1 MMSSNDMTYQDYLD
15 RINIQEVLLHAGYTL
30 NRRDGMRYP
39 SFIRLGSDGRRVH
52 GDKFIVTQNGNT
64 CFRPPEQ
71 KSYNVISLIKS
82 FPSMFKEHVGSSNSD
97 RLVNEVCRNILNI
110 PNEERQGRIIEP
122 HREQKPFDL
131 NNYSISAFR
140 KYDFE
145 GIKKFYP
152 YFVTRGISLDTQK
165 AFSAHFILTTKES
178 QNSAK
183 NHTNLSFPLY
193 VPGNTSVVGL
203 EERGRPRL
211 DGSSGYKGKAL
222 GSNSSEGLWIAAL
235 GKQELSDA
243 TDVYW
248 FESGYDAMSYY
259 QLHVKENPS
268 LDKAVFVSTGGNP
281 TVGQM
286 QRMLVVTPSATHH
299 ICFDNDLAGRQFSEN
314 LKGEI
319 HRIAL
324 SSATVTPERKP
335 YLDSIPLSQDFAK
348 GNIEKL
354 PKPLQEKYAK
364 YEAAWEEAMS
374 MRQSHLSYEGDI
386 KEQENLTRKLYRE
399 YRESVRDFLGIDPQK
414 VTSYIRETPQWG
426 KDWNEQVLRE
436 QEESLKAAEEVE
448 ETRSVA
454 SGIDLDADGD
464 IEVNE
469 SEEKKRVHFNKR

>member
-1 MMSSNDMTYQDYLD
+1 MSVNDLSYQDYLD

-39 SFIRLGSDGRRVH
+39 SFVRIGSDGCRIH

-82 FPSMFKEHVGSSNSD
+82 FPSMFKEHVGSSNPD
-97 RLVNEVCRNILNI
+97 HLVNEVCRNILNI
-110 PNEERQGRIIEP
+110 PSEERQGRIIEP
-122 HREQKPFDL
+122 RKEQKPFDL
-131 NNYSISAFR
+131 NNYTIHAFR

-152 YFVTRGISLDTQK
+152 FFITRGISLDTQK
-165 AFSAHFILTTKES
+165 AFGAHFILTTKES
-178 QNSAK
+178 LDGGK

-193 VPGNTSVVGL
+193 VPGNTNVVGL
-203 EERGRPRL
+203 EERGYPRL

-235 GKQELSDA
+235 GKQDLSDA

-259 QLHVKENPS
+259 QLHVKDNPS
-268 LDKAVFVSTGGNP
+268 LEKAVFVSTGGNP

-286 QRMLVVTPSATHH
+286 QRMLAVTPSARHH
-299 ICFDNDLAGRQFSEN
+299 ICFDNDLAGRQFTEN

-324 SSATVTPERKP
+324 SSVVVTPERKP

-348 GNIEKL
+348 GNMEML
-354 PKPLQEKYAK
+354 PKPLQDKYAK
-364 YEAAWEEAMS
+364 YESAWEESMS
-374 MRQSHLSYEGDI
+374 MRQSRLCYEGDI
-386 KEQENLTRKLYRE
+386 REQENLTKKLYQE
-399 YRESVRDFLGIDPQK
+399 YRDSVRDFLGIDPQK
-414 VTSYIRETPQWG
+414 ITPFVRETPERG
-426 KDWNEQVLRE
+426 KDWNEQVLLE
-436 QEESLKAAEEVE
+436 QEDSLKAAEEEE

-464 IEVNE
+464 IEINE
-469 SEEKKRVHFNKR
+469 SEEKKRIHFFKR

>member
-1 MMSSNDMTYQDYLD
+1 MSSNDMTYQDYLD

-39 SFIRLGSDGRRVH
+39 SFVRIGSDGCRIH

-82 FPSMFKEHVGSSNSD
+82 FPGMFKEHVGSSNPD
-97 RLVNEVCRNILNI
+97 HLVNEVCRNILNI
-110 PNEERQGRIIEP
+110 PSEERQGRIIEP
-122 HREQKPFDL
+122 RKEQKPFDL
-131 NNYSISAFR
+131 NNYTIHAFR

-152 YFVTRGISLDTQK
+152 FFVTRGISLDTQK
-165 AFSAHFILTTKES
+165 AFGAHFILTTKES
-178 QNSAK
+178 LDGGKS
-183 NHTNLSFPLY
+183 HTNLSFPLY
-193 VPGNTSVVGL
+193 VPGNTNVVGL
-203 EERGRPRL
+203 EERGYPRL
-211 DGSSGYKGKAL
+211 DGSSAYKGKAL

-235 GKQELSDA
+235 GKQDLSDA

-259 QLHVKENPS
+259 QLHVKDNPS
-268 LDKAVFVSTGGNP
+268 LEKAVFVSTGGNP

-286 QRMLVVTPSATHH
+286 QRMLAVTPSARQH
-299 ICFDNDLAGRQFSEN
+299 ICFDNDLAGRQFTEN

-324 SSATVTPERKP
+324 SSVVVTPERKP
-335 YLDSIPLSQDFAK
+335 YLDSIPFSQDFAK
-348 GNIEKL
+348 GDIDTL
-354 PKPLQEKYAK
+354 PKPLQDKYAK
-364 YEAAWEEAMS
+364 YESAWEESMS
-374 MRQSHLSYEGDI
+374 MRQSHLCYEGDI
-386 KEQENLTRKLYRE
+386 REQEDLTRKLYKE
-399 YRESVRDFLGIDPQK
+399 YKDSVKDFLGIDSRK
-414 VTSYIRETPQWG
+414 VIPFVREVPERG
-426 KDWNEQVLRE
+426 KDWNDQVLLERE
-436 QEESLKAAEEVE
+436 DSLKATEEE

-454 SGIDLDADGD
+454 SGIDLDADGE

-469 SEEKKRVHFNKR
+469 SEEKKRVHFIKR